1 MKSYCEVTFDRDSFS
16 GTHMS
21 KITVTKSTKML
32 LYVFFFTVLGSCWFL
47 HLLVTKL
54 NILYNRFTHFNFCV
68 KMYNCRYSMEHFQNK
83 MLKKLLD

>member
-1 MKSYCEVTFDRDSFS
+1 MKTYCEVTLDRDSFS
-16 GTHMS
+16 GTYMS
-21 KITVTKSTKML
+21 NISYLKINQNVI
-32 LYVFFFTVLGSCWFL
+32 VFFSTVLGSCWFL

-54 NILYNRFTHFNFCV
+54 NILCNRFTHFNFCV